1 MNFKIGLALALVLG
15 LMGSS
20 GCGNKDEDE
29 AKVGNSPP
37 LTNERGTATISGK
50 VVLKG
55 KAPAGEPI
63 HFASD
68 PVCLAQHPGMALDN
82 TVQVDGK
89 NGLINVLVYVKE
101 GAGNYPAPS
110 NAITLTQMGCQYAP
124 HVFGIQV
131 NQKLEILN
139 DDPTFHNVHAIPVL
153 NDAFNFN
160 QMSKGVVTE
169 KIFTKPEVPVRF
181 KCDVHYWMHC
191 MAGVFSHPF
200 FAVTNADG
208 TFQITSLPAGSYTL
222 AAFQEK
228 LGESDPQRVDLKD
241 GETKTLDFTFSA
253 H

>member
-1 MNFKIGLALALVLG
+1 MPGSASRNGLG
-15 LMGSS
+15 QYRS
-20 GCGNKDEDE
+20 GGW
-29 AKVGNSPP
+29 
-37 LTNERGTATISGK
+37 
-50 VVLKG
+50 
-55 KAPAGEPI
+55 
-63 HFASD
+63 
-68 PVCLAQHPGMALDN
+68 
-82 TVQVDGK
+82 K

-191 MAGVFSHPF
+191 MAG
-200 FAVTNADG
+200 
-208 TFQITSLPAGSYTL
+208 
-222 AAFQEK
+222 
-228 LGESDPQRVDLKD
+228 
-241 GETKTLDFTFSA
+241 FSA
-253 H
+253 ILFRGNKRGRDLPDHQPSCGQLHPGGFPGKARGIRSSKG